1 MPYVTFT
8 QGIISSTVQ
17 NVTTSSGREV
27 GTPLGATTTN
37 GSQVATNTPLPCGV
51 SPASMDSGTTV
62 AVAANGKTID
72 TSYTGTVCVS
82 ASTSSCTRYVFMAL
96 LRSRAVPVPF
106 SNATGGGRLYSIVT
120 LYPTGDGTQGPLLSL
135 AVGTIRLAT

>member
-27 GTPLGATTTN
+27 GTPLGAATTS
-37 GSQVATNTPLPCGV
+37 GSQVATSAPLPCGV
-51 SPASMDSGTTV
+51 SPASTDSGTTL
-62 AVAANGKTID
+62 AVATNGKAID

-82 ASTSSCTRYVFMAL
+82 ASTSSYTRYVFNGTFTITGGTG
-96 LRSRAVPVPF
+96 PF